1 MGPKL
6 ALALLALAAGGMAAC
21 GDTQEDA
28 PPLTVGAPEVAAPA
42 ASPASDP
49 GKGCDA
55 QGIDTRR
62 LREGTCSNGG
72 VQYVVVNRDGALRL
86 ESLAVRVEE
95 LSAERELE
103 GRDGPVEARKGAFL
117 RLTLEVTN
125 RREYPQRFEVGQTI
139 LGVGDQT
146 FREAEAAEQ
155 AYRGALASIG
165 EGRIEPGG
173 TLRGDVLFDV
183 PEAVVGRVSRTGRFF
198 VANFGETPED
208 AGSTT
213 VEDAEQQIRELV
225 PGGQRQVTATTELGQ
240 MRLYASADA
249 EATR

>member
-28 PPLTVGAPEVAAPA
+28 PPLTVGAPAAKAPA
-42 ASPASDP
+42 ESPPSDP
-49 GKGCDA
+49 GRSCDA

-62 LREGTCSNGG
+62 LREGTCTNGS
-72 VQYVVVNRDGALRL
+72 VQYVVVNREGSLRL
-86 ESLAVRVEE
+86 ESLAVTVAEI
-95 LSAERELE
+95 SAERELE
-103 GRDGPVEARKGAFL
+103 GRDGPLEARKGAFL
-117 RLTLEVTN
+117 RLTLEVRN

-146 FREAEAAEQ
+146 FGEAEEAEQ
-155 AYRGALASIG
+155 AYAGAIATIG

-183 PEAVVGRVSRTGRFF
+183 PAAVVGRVSRTGRFF
-198 VANFGETPED
+198 VANFGETPEG
-208 AGSTT
+208 AQSTT
-213 VEDAEQQIRELV
+213 VEEAEAQIREIV
-225 PGGQRQVTATTELGQ
+225 PGQQSVSTATELGQ
-240 MRLYASADA
+240 MRLYAAA
-249 EATR
+249 GAGR